1 MDRSRSIAP
10 ILLSLALT
18 ALLSVACDSGTQEP
32 AAPTEEAMP
41 STSSGGD
48 EAADAPSQAE
58 IDEKIAAIP
67 ESRYVKD
74 LPEGVE
80 AAIPDNLPKDLPIY
94 PGSAPAQGKGAELE
108 GKPLA
113 AVQLLTVDSPD
124 EVYGYYVD
132 KLAVEGWVIED
143 RPELSGKNAL
153 AATKGGCKA
162 TLLVA
167 PAEEGGSDIFM
178 VSECE

>member
-1 MDRSRSIAP
+1 MDRSRRIAP
-10 ILLSLALT
+10 VIMSLALA
-18 ALLSVACDSGTQEP
+18 ALLSAACDSGTQEP
-32 AAPTEEAMP
+32 AAPTEASP
-41 STSSGGD
+41 AHSSSAD
-48 EAADAPSQAE
+48 EDASATTQAE
-58 IDEKIAAIP
+58 VEEKIAAIP

-94 PGSAPAQGKGAELE
+94 PGSAPAQGKGTEIE
-108 GKPLA
+108 GRPMA
-113 AVQLLTVDSPD
+113 AVQLLTIDSPD
-124 EVYGYYVD
+124 EVFGYYKETLEVQ
-132 KLAVEGWVIED
+132 GWTLED
-143 RPELSGKNAL
+143 RPELSGKQAL

-167 PAEEGGSDIFM
+167 PAEGGGSDIFM